1 MTGLFLQPE
10 GFYQEDPAVLEP
22 EMIASPV
29 PGFPERGIS
38 CFSKRLVEFL
48 VDRYDGVSIAFFRTE
63 EGKIPIYKIS
73 WNGEEI
79 ALFMSRV
86 GAPAAVIQLEEVR
99 SMGLRKIF
107 YFGSCGAL
115 DRQIGFGDLILPLGG
130 IRDEGTSY
138 HYQQP
143 EWNARMKEG
152 PLEIIRQELTG
163 MEMNWREGLTWTTD
177 GLYRETRSKVDQ
189 RIRDGCLVVEMEY
202 TALQAAADFRKM
214 VFGQLLYC
222 EDNLDGEDWEAR
234 GYLPGDPELMERWLE
249 LPFRIVTRF

>member
-10 GFYQEDPAVLEP
+10 GFYQQASAVLEP

-38 CFSKRLVEFL
+38 CFSRKLVEFL
-48 VDRYDGVSIAFFRTE
+48 KDHYKGVPIAFFRTE

-73 WNGEEI
+73 WEGEDI

-99 SMGLRKIF
+99 AMGLRKIF

-130 IRDEGTSY
+130 IRD
-138 HYQQP
+138 
-143 EWNARMKEG
+143 
-152 PLEIIRQELTG
+152 
-163 MEMNWREGLTWTTD
+163 
-177 GLYRETRSKVDQ
+177 
-189 RIRDGCLVVEMEY
+189 GCLVVEMEY

-214 VFGQLLYC
+214 EFGQLLYC
-222 EDNLDGEDWEAR
+222 EDNLDSEDWEGR

-249 LPFRIVTRF
+249 LPFRIITQL

>member
-38 CFSKRLVEFL
+38 CFSRKLVEFL
-48 VDRYDGVSIAFFRTE
+48 ADRYNGVPIAFFRTE

-73 WNGEEI
+73 REGEEI

-86 GAPAAVIQLEEVR
+86 GAPAAVIQLEEAR

-115 DRQIGFGDLILPLGG
+115 DRKIAFGDLILPLGG

-138 HYQQP
+138 HYQP
-143 EWNARMKEG
+143 PAWSARME
-152 PLEIIRQELTG
+152 ERSVNIIRQELTG
-163 MEMNWREGLTWTTD
+163 MEMDWRESLTWTTD
-177 GLYRETRSKVDQ
+177 GLYRETRGKVEQ
-189 RIRDGCLVVEMEY
+189 RIRDGCQVVEMEY

-214 VFGQLLYC
+214 DFGQLLYC

-249 LPFRIVTRF
+249 LPFRIVASF